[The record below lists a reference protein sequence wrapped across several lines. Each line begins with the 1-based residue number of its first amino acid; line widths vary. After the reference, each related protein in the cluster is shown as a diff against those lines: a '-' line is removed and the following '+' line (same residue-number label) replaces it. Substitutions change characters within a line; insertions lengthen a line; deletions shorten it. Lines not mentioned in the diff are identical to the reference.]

1 MAQRCRGLIPAR
13 YLALVLLLNLPCI
26 QLPAEE
32 LSRVRLAQLE
42 AAYLVN
48 FARYTDWA
56 AGVFAKANSPSL
68 ILVHADTHL
77 VSAMGEVAER
87 CAPIAGHRIKVRG
100 TRASSARTPLA
111 TQTARCHV
119 LFLDGALVDSIGE
132 LLHAANAHPVLT
144 VSNISGF
151 APAGGMFE
159 LAQNGP
165 RVLFDVNPTAIRAA
179 RLNVSPRVLRM
190 ARRLSVDT

>member
-1 MAQRCRGLIPAR
+1 MAQRCRGLISAR
-13 YLALVLLLNLPCI
+13 YLALVLLMNLPCM
-26 QLPAEE
+26 QLPASEV
-32 LSRVRLAQLE
+32 SRVCLAQLE

-48 FARYTDWA
+48 FAHYTDCPF
-56 AGVFAKANSPSL
+56 GVSAKADSPLL